1 MDRRFILAIVLL
13 LAIALAPSII
23 FKRPS
28 APGTGPGGVQADSV
42 LGGPPAPTVKPALP
56 PPGAAPPVARP
67 VAGPTAPSVAD
78 TTLVSSGL
86 YTYGI
91 STHGGRLVTARLADY
106 RSTVKEE
113 ANRPLELL
121 SAGTGML
128 DVVVMAGN
136 DTISLR
142 DWDFTASAHSVTVQQ
157 PQTLTLTG
165 QLGGRTAELTYRFS
179 PDDYRIDVS
188 GKLSGVGPNGG
199 LLLLDLGNGIR
210 NTEADSAGNFREA
223 GIVTKQQQSKVT
235 RFSSLKT
242 GETTTLSGPF
252 EWVAVKTKYF
262 VIGVLQLDST
272 FARISGVALTALPT
286 LEKRPHAA
294 QILVSLPVGP
304 DGVFRYTLYAGP
316 MEYKRLAAYGSD
328 FDDVNPYGWP
338 GFRVLIRFFAAP
350 VRWLLVEMHT
360 KLNLA
365 YGIVLILFGIMIRLL
380 LWPLNQKAMRSTM
393 RMQEIQPLLKDIQ
406 ERYKNDPQKLNTEM
420 FKLYKEHNVNPLGG
434 CWPML
439 LPWPFL
445 LALFVVFQYSI
456 ELRGASF
463 LWMADLSMHDPYY
476 ILPVLMGL
484 SIFGMSKLGQLGMAP
499 NPQMQ
504 TMLYVMPVM
513 MTVLFAQFPAGL
525 NLYYTIQNLAS
536 IPQQWMIAQE
546 RLKRT
551 PPVPTKK

>member
-1 MDRRFILAIVLL
+1 MDRRFILAIALL

-23 FKRPS
+23 FKRSPARPDGRAAGTADSTVAPS
-28 APGTGPGGVQADSV
+28 AA
-42 LGGPPAPTVKPALP
+42 ATVKPA
-56 PPGAAPPVARP
+56 APSPVGKAP
-67 VAGPTAPSVAD
+67 AGPPTTGPAVRAPAD
-78 TTLVSSGL
+78 TTLVSSAL

-91 STHGGRLVTARLADY
+91 STQGGRLVSATLAEY
-106 RSTVKEE
+106 RSTVKQE
-113 ANRPLELL
+113 ADHPLELL
-121 SAGTGML
+121 PAGTGIL
-128 DVVVMAGN
+128 DVIVVAGN

-142 DWDFTASAHSVTVQQ
+142 DWNFTASARALTVRE

-165 QLGGRTAELTYRFS
+165 TQGGRTAELTYRFT
-179 PDDYRIDVS
+179 PDQYRIDVS
-188 GKLSGVGPNGG
+188 GRVSGVGPNGG
-199 LLLLDLGNGIR
+199 LLLLDLGDGIR

-223 GIVTKQQQSKVT
+223 GIVTKQQESKVT
-235 RFSSLKT
+235 RFSSLKS

-262 VIGVLQLDST
+262 VIGALQLDT
-272 FARISGVALTALPT
+272 TLARISGVTLTPLPT
-286 LEKRPHAA
+286 LEKHPHGA
-294 QILVSLPVGP
+294 QVLLSLPVGA
-304 DGVFRYTLYAGP
+304 DGVFRYTVYAGP
-316 MEYKRLAAYGSD
+316 MEIKRLAAYGHD

-338 GFRVLIRFFAAP
+338 GFRTVIRFFAAP
-350 VRWLLVEMHT
+350 VRWLLIEMHT

-393 RMQEIQPLLKDIQ
+393 RMQEVQPLLKDIQ
-406 ERYKNDPQKLNTEM
+406 ERYKNDPQRLNTEM
-420 FKLYKEHNVNPLGG
+420 FKLYKEHKVNPLGG

-476 ILPVLMGL
+476 ILPVLMGI
-484 SIFGMSKLGQLGMAP
+484 SIFGMSKLGQLGMEP

-525 NLYYTIQNLAS
+525 NLYYTVQNLAS

-551 PPVPTKK
+551 PPAPRKK